1 MVDQL
6 GAKRQSACMRS
17 SDIIVSETEATRRL
31 EELIGLAWQDQD
43 IFVKTDNGQLI
54 MLELVKY
61 D

>member
-6 GAKRQSACMRS
+6 GAKRQSACMRL
-17 SDIIVSETEATRRL
+17 SDIIVSETEAARRL
-31 EELIGLAWQDQD
+31 EEFIGLAWQDQD